1 MTTFPKPATERLASS
16 IKAAS
21 TALKLHTQQITTLQ
35 TAAVSQGSQIASQ
48 GTTIA
53 SQAGVIAATGTTV
66 AAQGTA
72 ITTVQTQM
80 PPNHAY
86 LSTLNRQSAIK
97 AGGDSDPSQGNTG
110 STYNEASANAAIL
123 RINNLIDWTNAMA
136 GTFNTLVDALVNAGV
151 IDA

>member
-1 MTTFPKPATERLASS
+1 MVQMTTFPKPATERLASS

-72 ITTVQTQM
+72 IATVQTQM
-80 PPNHAY
+80 PRP
-86 LSTLNRQSAIK
+86 SGSPPPQRQRRPLLRTAPRPTPRPARPRCTSA
-97 AGGDSDPSQGNTG
+97 S
-110 STYNEASANAAIL
+110 
-123 RINNLIDWTNAMA
+123 
-136 GTFNTLVDALVNAGV
+136 
-151 IDA
+151 